1 MRSRLVGPLCCAALG
16 AASSAL
22 LLRRGVVM
30 GPDSWAYWEGSV
42 SLLERGDYTYLG
54 GAPILAFPP
63 LFSVMLALFQAALG
77 VSMRSLAIAVCAL
90 VGVGSFLW
98 MWLYG
103 SVKTE
108 PGASPADALAVPT
121 IAATLAV
128 SAQTLLSESLWLAIL
143 PALLLVLLGPADGRE
158 PRRLLA
164 SALLLAALLL
174 TRNATAALLP
184 GAALLLWRRRPEWSR
199 PRRLAAIAA
208 VMAGALVPWLA
219 GRAWLGQI
227 EAHAPGRGAH
237 GILAYS
243 REAVDGLASGLGPER
258 WGIGIALL
266 AATTLTLA
274 WEVTRPAAGRSQGIG
289 LALFAVLGLTGH
301 VLLFTLT
308 YVAEPIRGRF
318 VVFAVLALSVAVL
331 ALTRRRPVLLALG
344 VMLAAVP
351 LYRVA
356 VKARLAGIEQ
366 PTVAL
371 HARISSDYP
380 AGPPRPAGAGVLIAP
395 PMYPWIPHR

>member
-42 SLLERGDYTYLG
+42 SLLERGHYTYLG

-63 LFSVMLALFQAALG
+63 LFSVILALVQAVLG

-143 PALLLVLLGPADGRE
+143 PALLLLLLAPADGRE
-158 PRRLLA
+158 PQRLLA

-174 TRNATAALLP
+174 TRNATVALLP
-184 GAALLLWRRRPEWSR
+184 AAVLLLWRRRPEWSR
-199 PRRLAAIAA
+199 RRRLGVVAA
-208 VMAGALVPWLA
+208 VMASALVPWLA
-219 GRAWLGQI
+219 VRAWLGQV

-237 GILAYS
+237 DVLAYS
-243 REAVDGLASGLGPER
+243 RQAVDGLASGLGPER

-266 AATTLTLA
+266 AATALTLA
-274 WEVTRPAAGRSQGIG
+274 WEVTRPAGRSQGVG
-289 LALFAVLGLTGH
+289 LALFAVLGLAGH
-301 VLLFTLT
+301 VLLFALT

-331 ALTRRRPVLLALG
+331 TLARRRPVLLTLG
-344 VMLAAVP
+344 AMLAAVP

-371 HARISSDYP
+371 CARISSDYP
-380 AGPPRPAGAGVLIAP
+380 SGPPRPAGAGVLIAP
-395 PMYPWIPHR
+395 PTYPWIPHR